1 MTPTVSHWDSH
12 KSERK
17 SVHSIDT
24 YWSCLIG
31 RCEHIGPDLLHE
43 IYTVPSESPNRIRD
57 YPKRF
62 FRQRKP

>member
-31 RCEHIGPDLLHE
+31 RCEHIGPDILYE
-43 IYTVPSESPNRIRD
+43 TKFVPAESPNGIWD
-57 YPKRF
+57 VPKRL